1 MNTELILLALTLI
14 AIWRTHHLREMHHA
28 YLGLVVSLCGYFWGP
43 WVTLAG
49 IAITADDCAQHWCEW
64 LPPSPL
70 HWVFVK
76 ASAVIPGLAA
86 LSRWLDQLFGGGGSS
101 AGPAGTPHAQ

>member
-1 MNTELILLALTLI
+1 MITELVLLALTLV

-28 YLGLVVSLCGYFWGP
+28 YLGILVSLCGYFWGP

-70 HWVFVK
+70 HWVFAK
-76 ASAVIPGLAA
+76 AASHLPFLVT
-86 LSRWLDQLFGGGGSS
+86 LSRWLDRVFGGGGSN
-101 AGPAGTPHAQ
+101 AGPAGSPPA

>member
-1 MNTELILLALTLI
+1 MKTELVLLALTLV
-14 AIWRTHHLREMHHA
+14 AMWRTGHLKEWHHA
-28 YLGLVVSLCGYFWGP
+28 YLGLLVSLGGFFWGP

-70 HWVFVK
+70 HWLFVR
-76 ASAVIPGLAA
+76 AAAHLPFLAT
-86 LSRWLDQLFGGGGSS
+86 LSRWLDRVVGGGGSC
-101 AGPAGTPHAQ
+101 AGPAGTPPA